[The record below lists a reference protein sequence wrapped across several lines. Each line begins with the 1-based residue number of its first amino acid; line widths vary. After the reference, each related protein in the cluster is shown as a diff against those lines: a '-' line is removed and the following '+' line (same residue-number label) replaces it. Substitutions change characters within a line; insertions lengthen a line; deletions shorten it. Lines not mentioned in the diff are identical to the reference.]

1 MGNKENKK
9 CFVFN
14 VRKQQDAVDVQY
26 QEYVA
31 RSRM

>member
-1 MGNKENKK
+1 MGNKENKMF
-9 CFVFN
+9 CFN

-26 QEYVA
+26 QGYVA

>member
-1 MGNKENKK
+1 MGIKKIK

-26 QEYVA
+26 QGYVA